1 MVHRSFLILQLRI
14 YVIQTNISMKSS
26 NPALNNT
33 SFNSAKDAGI
43 YNDIMTLEGTVTKSI
58 YLLGIVLTAGVVGW
72 KVARN
77 PAFSEYAM
85 SLLTGGAILA
95 FIVAMVTIFKK
106 EMSPTTAPAY
116 AILEGLSLGVLSYVY
131 EQQYAGI
138 VLQSI
143 LLTVA
148 VFVALLFCY
157 KSGIIKPTENFK
169 LGIVSATM
177 GVLILYI
184 LNFIG
189 GFIGW
194 QLPYLH
200 ESGPIGIGVSLV
212 IIVIAALNLVIDFDF
227 IEQGAERSLPK
238 YMEWYGAFGL
248 LITLVWLYIE
258 ILRLLAKLHDRN

>member
-1 MVHRSFLILQLRI
+1 LNESSFDS
-14 YVIQTNISMKSS
+14 V
-26 NPALNNT
+26 
-33 SFNSAKDAGI
+33 KDAGI
-43 YNDIMTLEGTVTKSI
+43 YNDIMTLDGTVTKSI
-58 YLLGIVLTAGVVGW
+58 YLVGMVLTAGVVGW
-72 KVARN
+72 KIMLN
-77 PAFSEYAM
+77 PSM
-85 SLLTGGAILA
+85 QQSGMQILTGGAILA
-95 FIVAMVTIFKK
+95 FVVAMVTIFKK

-148 VFVALLFCY
+148 VFVALLMCY
-157 KSGIIKPTENFK
+157 RSGIIKPTENFK

-177 GVLILYI
+177 GIMILYI

-200 ESGPIGIGVSLV
+200 ESGPVGIGISLV
-212 IIVIAALNLVIDFDF
+212 IVTIAALNLVIDFDY
-227 IEQGAERSLPK
+227 IEKGAERSLPK

-248 LITLVWLYIE
+248 LVTLVWLYIE
-258 ILRLLAKLHDRN
+258 IIRLLAKLQERK